1 MAAVGAR
8 TRHVDWNAITS
19 GSARYTADIPLDG
32 ELIAMV
38 LRSSQAHAEIVEI
51 DITRAR
57 SLPGVHAVL
66 TAADVTDKRYLDY
79 REPDRDRQILASKI
93 VRHIGEPI
101 AIVAA
106 TTAEVAAQALDLIS
120 IRYRPLPVLDSVEKS
135 LSQTAVAIHPHP
147 AASNVAL
154 HVDRSFGTNP
164 QRPSGSTHV
173 LRTAY
178 RSSRQSHA
186 TMEPHTVKAHWNP
199 DEPCL
204 HVWTPSQNPRLIH
217 RDLAQLFGLLP
228 QEVRLHEV
236 SIGGDFGGRTQ
247 ISSIE
252 ALTCALSLATARPVV
267 LRQSRTDEFAF
278 TKWRLSW
285 DIDLELG
292 CDANGKV
299 TDLVAKF
306 DVDNGAYNQA
316 GPGEMLYGS
325 IALGASYRWHSYQA
339 NGRCVYTN
347 KTPASS
353 FRGAGGYAVNW
364 ALECAID
371 ELAEAA
377 GIDPID
383 FRLANAIY
391 EPEEISVTGWSIK
404 SSALRECL
412 IKARQ
417 EIGWDE
423 KRKISGS
430 GRGVGIACTI
440 HVTALARDYMLNSTC
455 ALDVKDDGS
464 IQIRSG
470 CGDAGTGQKTLICQ
484 AVADVL
490 DVPVEEISIVTIDT
504 ATTPHD
510 AGAGA
515 SRGSFVSV
523 TAARLLAEK
532 ARLELST
539 LAAAH
544 LSADIE
550 DIEWANG
557 CARRGNHTV
566 DLAQLVKLSGNANGI
581 YSAEAQYIGESH
593 GPDPQGYEDIAPT
606 YSFAAHAV
614 EVDVDR
620 ETGVVKVLNVVAV
633 HDSGTILNPI
643 SALGQVE
650 GGIVMGM
657 GAVLGESL
665 IFQDGRVVNSTYSDY
680 VLPRAS
686 DMPNIKSIFVGEAD
700 NLGPFGAKGLGEIPL
715 ITIGPAITNA
725 IHNAVGIRLKEAPHS
740 PDRVLQA
747 IRAKDGKPQRAGA
760 IILRPERWWTAFVR
774 KLYPMGLYQGMR
786 WFAAHFNQR
795 RPAHSL
801 ATFHRPTSLSQAL
814 ALLDRSKGAAP
825 IGGGTDILALETGG
839 LPVPETVVDLTAIGE
854 LKKIEILPD
863 GSLSLGAAVTLSE
876 LGANNLCGSALTET
890 LQQIA
895 TPQIRQSA
903 TIAGNLAQAK
913 RCWFYRNGFDCYKR
927 GGRARPCYAVT
938 GDHRFYHA
946 IQEAHR
952 CQAVTPSDLATTL
965 IALDAEVELRTG
977 ETSRR
982 VNLEGLY
989 IGPGELDIK
998 PNEVIASI
1006 NIPAKARQRNTLYR
1020 KLSLSHGG
1028 FAIMNVCASAR
1039 IDETGIASD
1048 VHIVVG
1054 SIAPQPS
1061 RERGLEKLL
1070 NGRRVDA
1077 QMIDDCV
1084 HRWLSRT
1091 HPLEHNHWKAFAAA
1105 NVIRET
1111 LLAVFK
1117 VDA

>member
-1 MAAVGAR
+1 MTVVGAR

-19 GSARYTADIPLDG
+19 GSALYTADVSLDG

-38 LRSSQAHAEIVEI
+38 LRSPHAHAEII
-51 DITRAR
+51 DIEVTRAR

-66 TAADVTDKRYLDY
+66 TAADVTENRYLDY
-79 REPDRDRQILASKI
+79 REPDRDRQILAAKV
-93 VRHIGEPI
+93 VRHIGEPV

-106 TTAEVAAQALDLIS
+106 ATAEIAAQAINLIAV
-120 IRYRPLPVLDSVEKS
+120 RYRPLPVLDSIEKS
-135 LSQTAVAIHPHP
+135 LARAAAAIHPHP
-147 AASNVAL
+147 TEKNVAL
-154 HVDRSFGTNP
+154 GVDRSFGTASKH
-164 QRPSGSTHV
+164 PSASRHF

-178 RSSRQSHA
+178 RSSRQTHA
-186 TMEPHTVKAHWNP
+186 TMEPHTVKAHWRP
-199 DEPCL
+199 DERCL
-204 HVWTPSQNPRLIH
+204 HVWAPSQNPRLIH
-217 RDLAQLFGLLP
+217 RDLAQLFGLAP
-228 QEVRLHEV
+228 NEVRLHEV

-247 ISSIE
+247 ISSTE
-252 ALTCALSLATARPVV
+252 ALACALSLATARPVA
-267 LRQSRTDEFAF
+267 LYQSRADEFAF

-325 IALGASYRWHSYQA
+325 IALGASYRWHSYQV

-347 KTPASS
+347 KTSASS

-364 ALECAID
+364 ALECAVD

-383 FRLANAIY
+383 FRLTNAIA
-391 EPEEISVTGWSIK
+391 EPGETSVTGWSIK
-404 SSALRECL
+404 SAALRECL
-412 IKARQ
+412 TTARR

-440 HVTALARDYMLNSTC
+440 HVTALSRDYMLNSTC
-455 ALDVKDDGS
+455 ALDVESGGS
-464 IQIRSG
+464 IRIRSG

-490 DVPVEEISIVTIDT
+490 DVPVEQISIVTIDT

-532 ARLELST
+532 ARTELSA

-544 LSADIE
+544 LDADIE
-550 DIEWANG
+550 DIQWTSG
-557 CARRGNHTV
+557 SARRGNHTI
-566 DLAQLVKLSGNANGI
+566 DLAQLVKLTGNGI
-581 YSAEAQYIGESH
+581 YSVEAQYIGKSH

-614 EVDVDR
+614 EVEVDQK
-620 ETGVVKVLNVVAV
+620 TGIVKVLNVVAV

-643 SALGQVE
+643 SAQGQVE

-665 IFQDGRVVNSTYSDY
+665 IFQDGRVVNPTYSDY

-686 DMPNIKSIFVGEAD
+686 DMPNIKTIFVGEAD

-747 IRAKDGKPQRAGA
+747 LRTRDGAPQHAGKIA
-760 IILRPERWWTAFVR
+760 FRPERWWTAFVR
-774 KLYPMGLYQGMR
+774 QLYPRGLYQGMR
-786 WFAAHFNQR
+786 WFAAHLDQR
-795 RPAHSL
+795 HPPSPIG
-801 ATFHRPTSLSQAL
+801 TFHKPTSLSQAL
-814 ALLDRSKGAAP
+814 LLLDHTQAAAP
-825 IGGGTDILALETGG
+825 IGGGTDILALETSG
-839 LPVPETVVDLTAIGE
+839 LPVPETIVDLTAINE
-854 LKKIEILPD
+854 LKKIEMRSD
-863 GSLSLGAAVTLSE
+863 GSLSIGAAVTLSE
-876 LGANNLCGSALTET
+876 LSTSKFFGSALVET
-890 LQQIA
+890 VLQIA

-903 TIAGNLAQAK
+903 TLAGNLAQAK

-927 GGRARPCYAVT
+927 SGSSRPCYAIT

-946 IQEAHR
+946 IQDAHR

-965 IALDAEVELRTG
+965 IALDAEVELRTVD
-977 ETSRR
+977 TSRR
-982 VNLEGLY
+982 VDIEKLY
-989 IGPGELDIK
+989 IGPGELGVRPGEAIT
-998 PNEVIASI
+998 SI
-1006 NIPAKARQRNTLYR
+1006 TISAKARQRVTLYR
-1020 KLSLSHGG
+1020 KLSLWHGG
-1028 FAIMNVCASAR
+1028 FSIMNICVSAQ

-1048 VHIVVG
+1048 LRIVIG
-1054 SIAPQPS
+1054 SVAPTPS
-1061 RERGLEKLL
+1061 RERDLEKALI
-1070 NGRRVDA
+1070 GRRVDA
-1077 QMIDDCV
+1077 QVIDECV
-1084 HRWLSRT
+1084 HRWLLRT

-1105 NVIRET
+1105 NVVREI
-1111 LLAVFK
+1111 LSALFR
-1117 VDA
+1117 